1 MKTEISIVMATNK
14 HATIRYHALD
24 RCFGNFGRKFF
35 IEDLIE
41 ACNQAIYE
49 FDGIEDGVKRR
60 QIYDDITFMESDQ
73 GWAIPLERHRE
84 GRRVYYRYA
93 DKSFSIS
100 SKGINPSEAE
110 QLRDTL
116 SILSRFKGMPQFD
129 WIEEIQI
136 RLEDTFKLKGET
148 ISSVS
153 FEQNPYLVGLNY
165 FTELFN
171 AIQNQQALEIA
182 YQGFRQHAVSNQ
194 TIHPWY
200 LKQYNNRW
208 FLFGYNNTYQS
219 LSNLAI
225 DRIISIE
232 KSNESYKENNEIDFE
247 EYFEDIVGVSVHS
260 DEEREK
266 VLLKIDINSWPYIK
280 SKPLH
285 GSQKVADE
293 TESDVTVELDVQINH
308 ELIALLFSYMN
319 ALEVLQPTVL
329 RDKFKTISEAIYKKY
344 S

>member
-1 MKTEISIVMATNK
+1 MATNK
-14 HATIRYHALD
+14 HATIRYLALD
-24 RCFGNFGRKFF
+24 RCFSNFGRRFF

-41 ACNQAIYE
+41 ACNQAINE
-49 FDGIEDGVKRR
+49 FDGIEEGVKRR
-60 QIYDDITFMESDQ
+60 QILYDIAFMESDQ
-73 GWAIPLERHRE
+73 GWAIPLERHKE
-84 GRRVYYRYA
+84 GRRVYYRYT

-100 SKGINPSEAE
+100 NKGINPSEAE

-116 SILSRFKGMPQFD
+116 SILSRFKGMPQFE

-153 FEQNPYLVGLNY
+153 FEQNPYLKGLSH
-165 FTELFN
+165 FSELFN
-171 AIQNQQALEIA
+171 AIQNQQALQIE
-182 YQGFRQHAVSNQ
+182 YQGFKQDDMSKIVL
-194 TIHPWY
+194 HPWY

-208 FLFGYNNTYQS
+208 FLFGFNEQYQS

-225 DRIISIE
+225 DRIISINPSSE
-232 KSNESYKENNEIDFE
+232 TYKENKEIDFE
-247 EYFEDIVGVSVHS
+247 EYFEDIVGVSVNP
-260 DEEREK
+260 DANTEK
-266 VLLKIDINSWPYIK
+266 ILIEIKIDSWPYIK

-285 GSQKVADE
+285 GSQKV
-293 TESDVTVELDVQINH
+293 VTTTDKYVTIELDVQINH

-319 ALEVLQPTVL
+319 AVEVVQPTVL
-329 RDKFKTISEAIYKKY
+329 RDKFKTISEAIYRRY